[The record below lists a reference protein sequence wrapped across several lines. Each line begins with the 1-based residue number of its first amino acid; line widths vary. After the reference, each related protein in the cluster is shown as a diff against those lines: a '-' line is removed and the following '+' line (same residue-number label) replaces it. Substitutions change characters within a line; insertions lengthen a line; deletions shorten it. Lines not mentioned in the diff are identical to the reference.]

1 MTILLRFINSLIYYT
16 CIWERYLNRPIL
28 ANHWEHLC
36 LIDIK
41 CSRVL
46 FYFKEPGYYEGSY
59 TVLMEVTKLYITLH
73 FCLK

>member
-1 MTILLRFINSLIYYT
+1 
-16 CIWERYLNRPIL
+16 
-28 ANHWEHLC
+28 

-41 CSRVL
+41 CSRVF